1 MDKIVYLTL
10 SDDALLSAFK
20 SGDVFAFEEIYKRY
34 WNTIYVI
41 ALKQTFSKQDAEELV
56 QNVFERIWKTRQTI
70 VIKNIGAYLA
80 ISIRN
85 NIIDF
90 FRQKSVSKRFYDN
103 QNFEQEG
110 NLTEDEVNRIELLN
124 LVDNLLEELPEKTQ
138 AVFRLSRFEGK
149 SVKDI
154 AEELEISNKAVEY
167 HITQS
172 MKHFK
177 KFLKHYLALF
187 FILFH

>member
-110 NLTEDEVNRIELLN
+110 NLTEDEVNRIEIGRAH
-124 LVDNLLEELPEKTQ
+124 V
-138 AVFRLSRFEGK
+138 
-149 SVKDI
+149 
-154 AEELEISNKAVEY
+154 
-167 HITQS
+167 
-172 MKHFK
+172 
-177 KFLKHYLALF
+177 
-187 FILFH
+187 

>member
-34 WNTIYVI
+34 WNTLYVI

-56 QNVFERIWKTRQTI
+56 QTVFERIWKNRQTI

-80 ISIRN
+80 ISLRN

-90 FRQKSVSKRFYDN
+90 FRQKSISKRFYDN

-154 AEELEISNKAVEY
+154 AEELGLTTKAVEY